1 MADFRYDNRVAVI
14 TGAGGGLGRSYAHY
28 LAARGAQIVV
38 NDLGGSTDGRPVDGK
53 ANSSKAADTVVAEIK
68 ALGGQA
74 VANYDSVASAKG
86 GESIIK
92 SAVDAFGKVDIVINN
107 AGILRDAS
115 LMKMSP
121 ESFDLLIDVHLKG
134 AFYVTQ
140 PAFKIMKEQGYG
152 RVVYTASGAG
162 LFGNFGQANYAAAK
176 MGLVGLS
183 SVTAIEGAKY
193 NIKSNVITPIART
206 RLTEEVMGPT
216 GDMFAPEFIA
226 PMVAYLVSEQCHLTH
241 EIFNV
246 GAGRYSRIFVGSAP
260 GWNAIKGNTPSVESI
275 RDHLEKIRSVD
286 GFKIPNNAAEA

>member
-1 MADFRYDNRVAVI
+1 MAELRYDKRVAVI
-14 TGAGGGLGRSYAHY
+14 TGAGGGLGRSYALY
-28 LAARGAQIVV
+28 LAARGASIVV
-38 NDLGGSTDGRPVDGK
+38 NDLGGSTDGQGK
-53 ANSSKAADTVVAEIK
+53 SSKAADAVVAEIK
-68 ALGGQA
+68 AAGGKA

-86 GESIIK
+86 GENIIK
-92 SAVDAFGKVDIVINN
+92 TAVDAFGKVDIVINN

-115 LMKMSP
+115 LVKMTA
-121 ESFDLLIDVHLKG
+121 ENFDLLIDVHLKG

-162 LFGNFGQANYAAAK
+162 LFGNFGQANYSAAK

-206 RLTEEVMGPT
+206 RLTEDVMAPT

-226 PMVAYLVSEQCHLTH
+226 PMVAYLVSEECQLTH

-260 GWNAIKGNTPSVESI
+260 GWNAPKGSAPSVEVI
-275 RDHLEKIRSVD
+275 REQLEKIRSTEN
-286 GFKIPNNAAEA
+286 FKIPNNAAEA